1 MFAAS
6 FNGNSISSAYDAVV
20 EYKTRANDFFF
31 FFSIESSIARW
42 QVAAPLAILFKA
54 LVSE

>member
-31 FFSIESSIARW
+31 FFFRLK
-42 QVAAPLAILFKA
+42 AASPDGK
-54 LVSE
+54 